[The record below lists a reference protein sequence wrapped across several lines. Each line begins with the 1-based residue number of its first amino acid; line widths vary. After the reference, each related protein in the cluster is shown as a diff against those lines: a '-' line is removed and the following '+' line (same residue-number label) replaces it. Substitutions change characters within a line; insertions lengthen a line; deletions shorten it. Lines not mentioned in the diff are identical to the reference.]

1 MVQLIK
7 QPEALLGW
15 MGALGDQTRLRLL
28 RLLEGRELG
37 VAELCEV
44 VQLPRLHPTLIPQHL
59 QMPAHIRLRQ
69 LHHFA
74 QFRHPQLPPLKQ
86 SQQPQPRLVPQRRQH
101 PCVNARFCLRRS
113 IRFAQHVA

>member
-1 MVQLIK
+1 MVQVIK

-44 VQLPRLHPTLIPQHL
+44 VQLPQSNVSRHL
-59 QMPAHIRLRQ
+59 KVLGDEGWVSGVAKTESQGQVNM
-69 LHHFA
+69 HHVIY
-74 QFRHPQLPPLKQ
+74 
-86 SQQPQPRLVPQRRQH
+86 S
-101 PCVNARFCLRRS
+101 N
-113 IRFAQHVA
+113 